1 MNVLTGVLNKRNQL
15 LVLLVVLCCKAW
27 AQDVD
32 LEGIDKKDPIKV
44 SGSVSVL
51 NRFYFA
57 NGIEDRQQNHI
68 WTLSGRLNF
77 SIFGIAV
84 PLAGTLTSQ
93 NSDFT
98 QPYNRLSIKPSYK
111 WVKAHIGY
119 ANMTYSSYTLAG
131 HTFLGGGLELNP
143 KKLRFAATYGRFATA
158 IPLDR
163 PTNQPFVPSFDRFG
177 YGGKIGYGDESN
189 FIDFMYFSASDD
201 QNSWESIPD
210 SSAVKPGENLV
221 LGTAWKVSKI
231 KNLTFSGEIARSA
244 FTTDI
249 NDESVAQDPLFSTFG
264 FETRAS
270 TNIRDAFKSSLSYRI
285 GGHTVSG
292 NYERIDPEYQT
303 MGAYFFN
310 NDMENITAAYATS
323 IFKKKVSIS
332 INGGFQRNNLE
343 DTRESESRRTIM
355 SGNLVFAQNP
365 FTVGV
370 NFSNFSSEVRFVLNP
385 GLDSLNAVV
394 VTQSTTVFG
403 SYILP
408 TTSRQ
413 LINVNVSTQSV
424 SDDFSSPDRSSE
436 NQVWTGTLTYTAK
449 FSKDSDFSARF
460 NYNKNDLNGITT
472 NRWGPGLSY
481 KRIFLEKL
489 TTTSTLNYFYSEGN
503 NTLTALINAS
513 MTLNSKHVFTL
524 NLSYINRSIVSSAVE
539 GQAEKSTFGETIT
552 TFNYS
557 YNF

>member
-1 MNVLTGVLNKRNQL
+1 MTFQTGVLNSRCQL
-15 LVLLVVLCCKAW
+15 LVLLVLWTGWAKA
-27 AQDVD
+27 QELD

-44 SGSVSVL
+44 SGSIAAL

-57 NGIEDRQQNHI
+57 SGIEDRQQNHI

-84 PLAGTLTSQ
+84 PLSGTLTSQ
-93 NSDFT
+93 NSEFT

-111 WVKAHIGY
+111 WAKAHIGY

-143 KKLRFAATYGRFATA
+143 KKIRFAATYGRFASA

-177 YGGKIGYGDESN
+177 YGGKIGYGDDSN
-189 FIDFMYFSASDD
+189 FIDLIYFSAKDD
-201 QNSWESIPD
+201 ENSWESIPD

-221 LGTAWKVSKI
+221 LGTAWKLSKI
-231 KNLTFSGEIARSA
+231 KNLTFSGEFARSA

-249 NDESVAQDPLFSTFG
+249 TDESVAQNALFSTFG

-270 TNIRDAFKSSLSYRI
+270 TNVRDAFKTSLSYRL
-285 GGHTVSG
+285 GSHTVTGS
-292 NYERIDPEYQT
+292 YERIDPEYQT

-310 NDMENITAAYATS
+310 NDMENITASYATS
-323 IFKKKVSIS
+323 FFKKKVSLAL
-332 INGGFQRNNLE
+332 NGGFQRNNIE

-370 NFSNFSSEVRFVLNP
+370 NFSNFSSAVRFVLNP
-385 GLDSLNAVV
+385 SLDSLNAVV
-394 VTQSTTVFG
+394 VTESATVFG

-413 LINVNVSTQSV
+413 LINVNVSTQTV
-424 SDDFSSPDRSSE
+424 SDDFSSADRSSD
-436 NQVWTGTLTYTAK
+436 NQVFTGTLTYTAK
-449 FSKDSDFSARF
+449 FSKESDFSARF
-460 NYNKNDLNGITT
+460 NYNKNDLGGIITT
-472 NRWGPGLSY
+472 RWGPGISY
-481 KRIFLEKL
+481 RRMFWSKL
-489 TTTSTLNYFYSEGN
+489 TTTTTLNYFAAEGN
-503 NTLTALINAS
+503 NTLTALLNAS
-513 MTLNSKHVFTL
+513 MSLQSKHVFAI
-524 NLSYINRSIVSSAVE
+524 NISYINRSIISSEVE
-539 GQAEKSTFGETIT
+539 GQAEKSTFGETIS

-557 YNF
+557 FNF